1 MGFSGQTLAKQAPKG
16 VVGVWAFGPYFCPL
30 HHRFNL
36 SNFFVMEHKGHPPL
50 NLHWDRSGLGAV
62 QNVYWNL
69 GPAELVET
77 ALASGEGQLCDNGAL
92 ASDTGEFTGRSPK
105 DRFVVKD
112 AITENTVWW
121 GDNNIP
127 FSSDDFD
134 ALYDRVAAYL
144 GGKTVYARDAYACA
158 DPAHRLNIRVITE
171 LAYSNLFCYNLFL
184 RPTAEE
190 LSKADEPEWTIL
202 CAPGFRAVP
211 ERDKTRQHNFA
222 ILNFTR
228 KVILIGGTGYTGEM
242 KKGIFGVLNFV
253 LPHNKNVLSMHC
265 SANSGSEG
273 DTALFFGLSG
283 TGKTTL
289 SADPQRRLIGD
300 DEHGWSDQS
309 IFNFEGGCYA
319 KCINLTPEKEPE
331 IWKAIRFGSIVENVV
346 FKEGTREVDYDNGSK
361 TENTRCAYP
370 IHYID
375 NALVPSV
382 GRHPKHLFFLT
393 ADAFGVLPPIS
404 RLNEAQ
410 AMYHFISGY
419 TAKVAGTEVGV
430 TEPQTTFS
438 ACFGRAFLPLHPG
451 RYAALLGQKMKE
463 HQVQVWLVNTGWT
476 GGPYGVGSRMKLS
489 YTRAMI
495 TAALQGELDS
505 VPSHAHPLFG
515 VSVPATCPGVP
526 EEILNPR
533 LTWSDPAAYD
543 AKASQLAAA
552 FIKNFDQYRD
562 GVDAKVLEGEPR
574 P

>member
-1 MGFSGQTLAKQAPKG
+1 
-16 VVGVWAFGPYFCPL
+16 
-30 HHRFNL
+30 
-36 SNFFVMEHKGHPPL
+36 MEHKGHPPL
-50 NLHWDRSGLGAV
+50 NLHWDRSGLDGV

-77 ALASGEGQLCDNGAL
+77 ALAAGEGQLCDNGAL

-112 AITENTVWW
+112 AITENAVWW
-121 GDNNIP
+121 GDINIP
-127 FSSDDFD
+127 FASDDFD

-158 DPAHRLNIRVITE
+158 DPAHRLDIRVITE

-190 LSKADEPEWTIL
+190 LSKAGEPEWTIL

-228 KVILIGGTGYTGEM
+228 KIILIGGTGYTGEM

-253 LPHNKNVLSMHC
+253 LPHNKKVLSMHC
-265 SANSGSEG
+265 SANSGMEG

-375 NALVPSV
+375 NAMASDQSSVRGPGHVPFYFGLHRQSS
-382 GRHPKHLFFLT
+382 GHRSRCHRTPNHLFGLFWSGLFAIASGSLRRLVGPKDEGT
-393 ADAFGVLPPIS
+393 PGSGMAGEHRLDRGALRGWFSHEIVLYPGNDYGRS
-404 RLNEAQ
+404 
-410 AMYHFISGY
+410 
-419 TAKVAGTEVGV
+419 AG
-430 TEPQTTFS
+430 
-438 ACFGRAFLPLHPG
+438 
-451 RYAALLGQKMKE
+451 
-463 HQVQVWLVNTGWT
+463 
-476 GGPYGVGSRMKLS
+476 
-489 YTRAMI
+489 
-495 TAALQGELDS
+495 
-505 VPSHAHPLFG
+505 
-515 VSVPATCPGVP
+515 
-526 EEILNPR
+526 
-533 LTWSDPAAYD
+533 
-543 AKASQLAAA
+543 
-552 FIKNFDQYRD
+552 
-562 GVDAKVLEGEPR
+562 
-574 P
+574 